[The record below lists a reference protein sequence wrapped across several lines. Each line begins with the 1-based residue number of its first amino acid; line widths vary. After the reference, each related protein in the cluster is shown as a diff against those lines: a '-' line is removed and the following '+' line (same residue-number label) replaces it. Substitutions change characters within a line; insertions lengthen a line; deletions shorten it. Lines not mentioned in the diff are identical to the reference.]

1 MPPFLSK
8 KWRIS
13 LKASLLTRP
22 LGLWT
27 DGFTG
32 RFYKVCW
39 PIIKADMMAAIS
51 AIWGRKF
58 DNFGRLN
65 SAYITMIPKNDGAE
79 MVKDFRPISLVHSF
93 AKLITKILA
102 NRRKRTWCFFALC
115 RLEHGRKRTST
126 HGPIVGKELRLMEG
140 KDIFDAHGSIFC

>member
-1 MPPFLSK
+1 VSRLVDGDHTLTSHDEKAACVNRFYTNLIGKCVDRDRVIDLDALGMPTFELSELDAPFSEQEVEDIIKMLPAD
-8 KWRIS
+8 
-13 LKASLLTRP
+13 KA
-22 LGLWT
+22 LGP

-65 SAYITMIPKNDGAE
+65 SAYITMIPKNDGL
-79 MVKDFRPISLVHSF
+79 K
-93 AKLITKILA
+93 
-102 NRRKRTWCFFALC
+102 W
-115 RLEHGRKRTST
+115 
-126 HGPIVGKELRLMEG
+126 
-140 KDIFDAHGSIFC
+140 